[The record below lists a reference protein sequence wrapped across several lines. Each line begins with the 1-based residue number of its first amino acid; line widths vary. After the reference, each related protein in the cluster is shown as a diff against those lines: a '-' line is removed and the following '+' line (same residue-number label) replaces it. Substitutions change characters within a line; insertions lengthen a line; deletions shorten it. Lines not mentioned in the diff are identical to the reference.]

1 MKRLVIGMTA
11 HVDSGKTTLAEA
23 MLYTSGTIR
32 KLGRVDHGDAF
43 LDTHSIEKKRGI
55 TVFSKQAVMEY
66 GGAQY
71 TLLDTPGHVD
81 FSAETERT
89 FSVLDAA
96 VLVISGTDGV
106 QSHTETLW
114 ELLSRY
120 NVPVIIFVNK
130 TDISQFSR
138 EYLLSELDRRLS
150 GSIIDC
156 SAEGDRFYEAASLC
170 SEKLMNE
177 FLESG
182 SISDASIAGAVMNRE
197 LFPCVFGSALKL
209 TGTDKLL
216 DVIGRFTA
224 EPERPDVFGARVYK
238 ITVENGT
245 RLVCM
250 KITGGSLKVKTPLI
264 CGQDSVQEKADRIRI
279 YSGMKF
285 RTVDEAPAGT
295 LCAVEGLASAY
306 AGEGLGCERDAV
318 RPFLEPVLS
327 YRVICPDGTDAQ
339 TVYAKLR
346 LLGEEDPSLHL
357 SWNDRLKEIRLDLMG
372 EIQLEILKSLI
383 SERFGFD
390 VSFDEGSIAYKE
402 TIAAKVEGVGHYE
415 PLKHYAEVHLLM
427 EPLPRGSGLV
437 FETDVSED
445 RLALNWQRLILTH
458 LAEKTHLGVL
468 TGSPI
473 TDMKITVAGG
483 RAHLKHT
490 EGGDFRQATYRA
502 VRMGLM
508 SAESILLEPYYDLR
522 IELPDE
528 FVGRA
533 MSDLQRLGADF
544 SQPRPSDTE
553 TGLSVITGSAPI
565 AKMRGY
571 QTELAGYSKG
581 RGRLSVSFG
590 GFFPCAEQE
599 RIVSETGYN
608 AESDL
613 DNTADSV
620 FCSHGAGFVVKWNEV
635 PEYMH
640 LPSVLAPEKPD
651 TAQEPAPVRRAS
663 AASYDDKEL
672 MAIFERTYGKI
683 NRDPRSAMVTEKKH
697 NEKEY
702 VYKPLNTGDEYLLVD
717 GYNIIFAWDEL
728 SSLAKDNLELAR
740 NTLINAM
747 CNYRGFTRCN
757 LILVFD
763 AYRIKGNEREV
774 EEINGITVI
783 YTKEAETADMYIEK
797 ASHELSK
804 KHRVRVAT
812 SDRLE
817 QIIIM
822 GSGAYRMSA
831 SEFHD
836 EVMKA
841 EHEIRDIIFGNNSSN
856 TLKGGF

>member
-23 MLYTSGTIR
+23 LLYTSGTIR
-32 KLGRVDHGDAF
+32 KAGRVDHGDAF
-43 LDTHSIEKKRGI
+43 LDTHAVEKKRGI
-55 TVFSKQAVMEY
+55 TVFSKQAVIETDE
-66 GGAQY
+66 AVY

-114 ELLSRY
+114 ELLGKY

-130 TDISQFSR
+130 TDITPFGR
-138 EYLLSELDRRLS
+138 DYLLSELTRRLS
-150 GSIIDC
+150 GSVVDFSVC
-156 SAEGDRFYEAASLC
+156 TEFFYEAVSLC
-170 SEKLMNE
+170 SEKMMNAY
-177 FLESG
+177 LESATVP
-182 SISDASIAGAVMNRE
+182 DDLIAEAVMRRE
-197 LFPCVFGSALKL
+197 VFPCVFGSALKF
-209 TGTDKLL
+209 TGIDRLL
-216 DVIGRFTA
+216 EVIGRFTK
-224 EPERPDVFGARVYK
+224 EPTRPEEFGARVYK
-238 ITVENGT
+238 ITTENGT

-250 KITGGSLKVKTPLI
+250 KITGGSLKVKTALV
-264 CGQDSVQEKADRIRI
+264 CGHEGVTEKADRIRI
-279 YSGMKF
+279 YSGLKY
-285 RTVDEAPAGT
+285 RTADEAPAGT

-306 AGEGLGCERDAV
+306 AGEGLGAERDAA

-339 TVYAKLR
+339 TVYSKLKA
-346 LLGEEDPSLHL
+346 LGEEDPTLHIT
-357 SWNDRLKEIRLDLMG
+357 WNDRLKEIRLDLMG
-372 EIQLEILKSLI
+372 EIQLEILKTLI
-383 SERFGFD
+383 AERFGFD

-402 TIAAKVEGVGHYE
+402 TIAARVEGVGHYE
-415 PLKHYAEVHLLM
+415 PLRHYAEVHLIM

-508 SAESILLEPYYDLR
+508 HAESILLEPYCSFR

-533 MSDLQRLGADF
+533 MSDLQRLDATF
-544 SQPRPSDTE
+544 SQPMPSDGE
-553 TGLSVITGSAPI
+553 AGISVITGSAPI
-565 AKMRGY
+565 AKLRGY

-581 RGRLSVSFG
+581 RGRFSSAFE
-590 GFFPCAEQE
+590 GFFPCKEQE
-599 RIVSETGYN
+599 KIVSELGYSP
-608 AESDL
+608 ESDL
-613 DNTADSV
+613 DNSADSV
-620 FCSHGAGFVVKWNEV
+620 FCSHGAGFVVKWDEV
-635 PEYMH
+635 RDYMH
-640 LPSVLAPEKPD
+640 LPSVLAPEKPQIKES
-651 TAQEPAPVRRAS
+651 AIVRRTAP
-663 AASYDDKEL
+663 ASYDDKEL

-697 NEKEY
+697 SEKEY
-702 VYKPLNTGDEYLLVD
+702 VYKPVSTGDEYLLVD

-728 SSLAKDNLELAR
+728 STLAKDNLELAR
-740 NTLINAM
+740 NTLINAL
-747 CNYRGFTRCN
+747 CNYRGFTHCK

-763 AYRIKGNEREV
+763 AYRVKGSIREV
-774 EEINGITVI
+774 EEVNGITVI

-797 ASHELSK
+797 ATHELGK

-836 EVMKA
+836 EVMQT
-841 EHEIRDIIFGNNSSN
+841 EQEIRKIIFGNNAAN
-856 TLKGGF
+856 ELKGGV